1 MQAAPL
7 LKTERST
14 NLLMQNKKFIS
25 VFELALFPMFAA
37 LMVASKYVMEI
48 LPNIHLIGMF
58 VMLFTVVY
66 RVKALI
72 IIYIFAGIMGL
83 LNGFSVWWVPYL
95 YIWTILWAMT
105 MVIPKNLPK
114 WAGFI
119 IYPIVCSL
127 HGFLYGIL
135 YSPFQALAFGY
146 TLEQTFVWIAS
157 GFPFDLIHGISN
169 FAMGFLVY
177 PLAEVIK
184 KAQKNIYR

>member
-1 MQAAPL
+1 MQ
-7 LKTERST
+7 S
-14 NLLMQNKKFIS
+14 KKSIS
-25 VFELALFPMFAA
+25 VFELALFPMYTA
-37 LMVASKYVMEI
+37 LMVASKYAMEI

-66 RVKALI
+66 RSKALI

-83 LNGFSVWWVPYL
+83 LNGFNVWWIPYL

-105 MVIPKNLPK
+105 MIIPKNIPR

-135 YSPFQALAFGY
+135 YSPFQAFAFH
-146 TLEQTFVWIAS
+146 LNFEQTLLWIAS

-169 FAMGFLVY
+169 FAMGFLIL
-177 PLAEVIK
+177 PLSEVIK
-184 KAQKNIYR
+184 KAHKYIY